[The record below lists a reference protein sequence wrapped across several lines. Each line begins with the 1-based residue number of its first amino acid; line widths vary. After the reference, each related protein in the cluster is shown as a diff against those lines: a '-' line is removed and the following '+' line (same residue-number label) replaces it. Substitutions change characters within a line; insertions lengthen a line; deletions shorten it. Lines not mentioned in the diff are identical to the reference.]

1 MAQKRVQ
8 IVVMESGA
16 ARWKFIAHGAPF
28 ERDFADPFK
37 VEREARGDKVRFL
50 AIGKE
55 SNND

>member
-1 MAQKRVQ
+1 MAKARVQ

-28 ERDFADPFK
+28 DRDYADSFK
-37 VEREARGDKVRFL
+37 AKREAMGDRVRFL

-55 SNND
+55 SS